1 MRILAGDIGGTKTDL
16 TLTEI
21 DDEGRRRV
29 ERASARY
36 PSADFPDLITMLR
49 AFLGA
54 EPGPVDAA
62 AFGIAG
68 PVVDGV
74 CKTTN
79 LPWIVDRAR
88 LAAELG
94 LPPGR
99 LSLLNDF
106 HALALGVDQL
116 GSDQLDLLQEGELD
130 PAGPRAIIGAG
141 TGLGEAILVPTAA
154 GPRVLATEGGHVDFA
169 PRDAFEIR
177 LLEFVSSRLDHV
189 SYERLVSGVGIATIY
204 EFVVREGIAPV
215 SPAVEARF
223 AREDPAAVIGDLA
236 LSGGDP
242 ACVAT
247 IDRFL
252 RIYGAEAGNLAL
264 KVLPSGGLF
273 IAGGIAPK
281 LLPLLRSGAFLRAL
295 LAKGRMRAL
304 LERLQIAVVTEPRVG
319 LFGAER
325 AARELGLR

>member
-21 DDEGRRRV
+21 EGEGGRRV
-29 ERASARY
+29 ELASGRY
-36 PSADFPDLITMLR
+36 PSAGFPDLVAMLR

-54 EPGPVDAA
+54 EHGPVDVA

-74 CKTTN
+74 CRTTN
-79 LPWIVDRAR
+79 LPWVVDSGG

-94 LPPGR
+94 MSPTR
-99 LSLLNDF
+99 LTLINDF

-116 GSDQLDLLQEGELD
+116 RGDQLEVLQRGEID

-141 TGLGEAILVPTAA
+141 TGLGEAILVPTPA

-169 PRDAFEIR
+169 PRDAVEVR
-177 LLEFVSSRLDHV
+177 LLELLAARLEHV

-204 EFVVREGIAPV
+204 EFVVRDGLAAS
-215 SPAVEARF
+215 SPAVEGRF
-223 AREDPAAVIGDLA
+223 ADEDPAAVIGELA
-236 LSGGDP
+236 LRGDDP
-242 ACVAT
+242 ACVVT

-281 LLPLLRSGAFLRAL
+281 LLPLLRGGAFLRAL
-295 LAKGRMRAL
+295 LAKGRMRPL

-325 AARELGLR
+325 AALALGRR